1 MLKKNMFRAVLF
13 LLLTV
18 LMVAWVSTA
27 VIAGGDPTR
36 SLSLT
41 FDDANILSCTLTVKD
56 RHSGTVV
63 EGFNN
68 KPIVSGEVYQI
79 SVGNDVTVTVSTG
92 MGYKVT
98 VQDATG
104 DVNVNKN
111 GLSWNL
117 HWDNYTE
124 EFSATLGT
132 TPRTY
137 KVNVLDYDQEG
148 DISYYIA
155 DSSKADGWTI
165 DDLNDPNAPFT
176 YTYGDSTELP
186 SVQRTGFIFEGWRVV
201 GGNLSDVRKIDGKYY
216 IQLSGSDEFDVKDEF
231 SVYPI
236 LTPIV
241 YDVYRYD
248 FVYDAKNHMNDYLG
262 ERLSIAIRG
271 QAPMDSKITGLYL
284 MDDDLNGIHKTYPG
298 YLVMGAEEYDYEP
311 GKIVNKPWGEGVD
324 NNPNI
329 VNRVY
334 RAIVYDLVFMDDSGN
349 PLAGYEGKTYTYADP
364 TDIADPTRT
373 GYTFIGWKVE
383 IYKNGTWVVVDPDA
397 NASNGTLTS
406 PGLSLGIHKA
416 ILNEETGERNDPNAI
431 YASEK
436 NPEGKYEIRLTANW
450 TPNVYDIEY
459 DWNVG
464 GNADLE
470 AALEALNPSLP
481 AQFTF
486 DSKNAAGEKKL
497 AIANAIRNGYTFEGW
512 LLWHL
517 DEEGNPVETTPI
529 DVGVDFSL
537 DTSDTNNACDVRLVA
552 KWTARTYSV
561 SLNAGDGVAEGY
573 TPSISQVT
581 FDKAL
586 EMPNDFV
593 CPQKVGFTFLGYFS
607 V

>member
-1 MLKKNMFRAVLF
+1 MRMLKKNMFRAVLF

-216 IQLSGSDEFDVKDEF
+216 IHPGDCRTTESARRKEPLRECQRSGVLAEATSEIRARRCLECPPARAVTLWVQTSGCKRSAGTAESFCNPRG
-231 SVYPI
+231 SAAPRG
-236 LTPIV
+236 LQ
-241 YDVYRYD
+241 
-248 FVYDAKNHMNDYLG
+248 NDG
-262 ERLSIAIRG
+262 ERPPKAARAGIR
-271 QAPMDSKITGLYL
+271 
-284 MDDDLNGIHKTYPG
+284 
-298 YLVMGAEEYDYEP
+298 
-311 GKIVNKPWGEGVD
+311 
-324 NNPNI
+324 
-329 VNRVY
+329 R
-334 RAIVYDLVFMDDSGN
+334 
-349 PLAGYEGKTYTYADP
+349 
-364 TDIADPTRT
+364 
-373 GYTFIGWKVE
+373 
-383 IYKNGTWVVVDPDA
+383 
-397 NASNGTLTS
+397 
-406 PGLSLGIHKA
+406 
-416 ILNEETGERNDPNAI
+416 
-431 YASEK
+431 
-436 NPEGKYEIRLTANW
+436 
-450 TPNVYDIEY
+450 
-459 DWNVG
+459 
-464 GNADLE
+464 
-470 AALEALNPSLP
+470 
-481 AQFTF
+481 
-486 DSKNAAGEKKL
+486 
-497 AIANAIRNGYTFEGW
+497 
-512 LLWHL
+512 
-517 DEEGNPVETTPI
+517 
-529 DVGVDFSL
+529 
-537 DTSDTNNACDVRLVA
+537 
-552 KWTARTYSV
+552 
-561 SLNAGDGVAEGY
+561 
-573 TPSISQVT
+573 
-581 FDKAL
+581 
-586 EMPNDFV
+586 
-593 CPQKVGFTFLGYFS
+593 
-607 V
+607 